1 MIYDFH
7 THTFFSDGINS
18 PIELIRY
25 AVSYG
30 YGYIAITDHV
40 SYSNIDF
47 VLENVVKDCQLAQKY
62 WDVVAIPGVEITNV
76 PAKSIDQMAEYAKSK
91 GAKLVVVHGQSIVE
105 RVEEG
110 TNWEAVNSSHVDI
123 LAHPGLITERE
134 AKTAA
139 EMGVFLEISGRRGH
153 SLGNGRTA
161 LKANQAGARL
171 LINTDSHSQNDLFK
185 QDFQR
190 KVGLGAGLSPD
201 EVEEIIKVNAKLM
214 LKKIGIGSR

>member
-30 YGYIAITDHV
+30 YGCIALTDHA

-110 TNWEAVNSSHVDI
+110 TNWEAVNSRHVDI

-134 AKTAA
+134 AKAAA
-139 EMGVFLEISGRRGH
+139 EMDIFLEISGRSGH
-153 SLGNGRTA
+153 SLGNGRTV

-185 QDFQR
+185 QEFQEE
-190 KVGLGAGLSPD
+190 VGLGAGLSPE
-201 EVEEIIKVNAKLM
+201 EVKEIIKVNAKLM
-214 LKKIGIGSR
+214 LKKIGVGS